1 MRSVPSSIGPLQNFQ
16 PGVKKRNGGHTAPS
30 ADAARSG
37 HACERRRGEGRGS
50 ETTERREDEKTRR
63 RGDEETRR
71 RAGEQASRRKSAG
84 GGARDPARG
93 ARDEAAGP
101 VSSRFAQIRR
111 ARQLPA

>member
-16 PGVKKRNGGHTAPS
+16 PGVKKRNGGHTAPR

-37 HACERRRGEGRGS
+37 HACERRRGERRGS

-63 RGDEETRR
+63 RGDEKT
-71 RAGEQASRRKSAG
+71 SRRKSAG

>member
-16 PGVKKRNGGHTAPS
+16 PGVKKRNGGHTAPR

-50 ETTERREDEKTRR
+50 ETTERREDE
-63 RGDEETRR
+63 ETRR
-71 RAGEQASRRKSAG
+71 REDEQAKKRG
-84 GGARDPARG
+84 GRARDPARG

>member
-16 PGVKKRNGGHTAPS
+16 PGVKKRNGGHTAPR

-50 ETTERREDEKTRR
+50 ETTERREDEK
-63 RGDEETRR
+63 TRR

>member
-16 PGVKKRNGGHTAPS
+16 PGVKKRNGGHTAPR

-50 ETTERREDEKTRR
+50 ETTERRKDEETRR
-63 RGDEETRR
+63 RGDEET
-71 RAGEQASRRKSAG
+71 SRRKSAG
-84 GGARDPARG
+84 GGAREGG

>member
-16 PGVKKRNGGHTAPS
+16 PGVKKRNGGHTAPR

-37 HACERRRGEGRGS
+37 HACERRRGERRGS
-50 ETTERREDEKTRR
+50 ETTERREDEKT
-63 RGDEETRR
+63 
-71 RAGEQASRRKSAG
+71 SRRKSAG

>member
-16 PGVKKRNGGHTAPS
+16 PGVKKRNGGHTAPR

-50 ETTERREDEKTRR
+50 ETTERREDEETRR
-63 RGDEETRR
+63 RGDEET
-71 RAGEQASRRKSAG
+71 SRRKSAG

>member
-16 PGVKKRNGGHTAPS
+16 PGVKKRNGGHTAPR

-37 HACERRRGEGRGS
+37 HACERRRGERRGS
-50 ETTERREDEKTRR
+50 ETTERREDE
-63 RGDEETRR
+63 ET
-71 RAGEQASRRKSAG
+71 SRRKSAG

>member
-16 PGVKKRNGGHTAPS
+16 PGVKKRNGGHTAPR

-63 RGDEETRR
+63 RED
-71 RAGEQASRRKSAG
+71 EQASRRKSAG

>member
-16 PGVKKRNGGHTAPS
+16 PGVKKRNGGHTAPR

-50 ETTERREDEKTRR
+50 ETTERREDEKT
-63 RGDEETRR
+63 
-71 RAGEQASRRKSAG
+71 SRRKSAG

>member
-16 PGVKKRNGGHTAPS
+16 PGVKKRNGGHTAPR

-50 ETTERREDEKTRR
+50 ETTERRKTRR
-63 RGDEETRR
+63 REDEETRR
-71 RAGEQASRRKSAG
+71 RAGEKARGAG
-84 GGARDPARG
+84 RATAGG

>member
-63 RGDEETRR
+63 REDEETRR
-71 RAGEQASRRKSAG
+71 RAGEQAKKRG
-84 GGARDPARG
+84 GRARDPARG